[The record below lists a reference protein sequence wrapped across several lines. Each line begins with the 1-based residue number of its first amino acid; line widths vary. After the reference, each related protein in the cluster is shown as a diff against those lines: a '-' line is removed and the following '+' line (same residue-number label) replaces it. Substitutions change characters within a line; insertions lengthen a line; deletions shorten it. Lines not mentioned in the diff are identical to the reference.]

1 MLRPLRVLHIAKYAF
16 ERPGGMERHVE
27 TLTRGLAAAGVDV
40 SVLVY
45 DTTGQAS
52 SRLVDG
58 VRVEPVGVWGH
69 LGSQAIAPAMIGRAR
84 QLAQARRFDV
94 VHQHWPDPFAH
105 VVASLVP
112 GGPAQVVSWHSDI
125 VRQRVLGP
133 LYLRMAPWLLRRPD
147 AVIGATAA
155 HLTSKQIDGF
165 ARPERRHVIP
175 YGIDTHPLEP
185 TAEVLRKA
193 EALRAGHGNRPLV
206 FALGRHVYYKGFD
219 VLIKAMALVPAV
231 LLLGGEGPLTAELR
245 EQAARSGVRVAF
257 AGSIPEEE
265 LPIYFHACAVYCL
278 SSLAPAEAFGIVQAE
293 AMACGKPVVN
303 TRLGNGVNEVAQDGV
318 SALTVEPGDASALA
332 AALNRVL
339 GDHALAQRLGEAGR
353 TRVHDVFTVDAM
365 VSKTI
370 DLYTSLLRARIASAR
385 S

>member
-1 MLRPLRVLHIAKYAF
+1 MRVLHFAKYAF
-16 ERPGGMERHVE
+16 ERSGGMERHVE
-27 TLTRGLAAAGVDV
+27 VLTRGLAARGVDV

-45 DTTGQAS
+45 DPSGQAEP
-52 SRLVDG
+52 RAVGG
-58 VRVEPVGVWGH
+58 VHVEPVRPLGH
-69 LGSQAIAPAMIGRAR
+69 LGSQAVAPGLLTRAWALSR
-84 QLAQARRFDV
+84 TRRFDL

-112 GGPAQVVSWHSDI
+112 GRSAHVASWHSDI

-133 LYLRMAPWLLRRPD
+133 LYLRMAPRLLRRPD

-155 HLTSKQIDGF
+155 HLASKQIDGF
-165 ARPERRHVIP
+165 APPERRHVIP

-193 EALRAGHGNRPLV
+193 EALRARYGNRPLV

-231 LLLGGEGPLTAELR
+231 LLLGGEGPLTAELGKL
-245 EQAARSGVRVAF
+245 AAGSGARVVF
-257 AGSIPEEE
+257 AGSIPEDE
-265 LPIYFHACAVYCL
+265 LPIYFHACTVYCL
-278 SSLAPAEAFGIVQAE
+278 SSVATAEAFGIVQAE

-339 GDHALAQRLGEAGR
+339 GDPALAQRLGEAGR
-353 TRVHDVFTVDAM
+353 TRVHDDFTVDAM

-370 DLYTSLLRARIASAR
+370 DLYASLLRPRIASAR
-385 S
+385 G